1 MKVLV
6 PISITPAMLT
16 SSTVAETDHA
26 EWVPGTA
33 YTAGQKVIR
42 LATHRI
48 YEALTST
55 TGDTPETSPTKWLDL
70 GATNRWKAFD
80 QKIGTAT
87 TQADSMEWVIDPGQT
102 VGSVGLLELVA
113 ESVRVRVSDAI
124 DGLVYDSTQTLTG
137 AITSADWFTYFFE
150 PVSRRPFALFADLP
164 SYRDPTI
171 TITVSGLAG
180 EAVECGVCLLG
191 TYTEFAD
198 AVRYGASAGIVDY
211 SKKTVDDFGNVQI
224 TERAFSKRASWQML
238 VANTDIDKLQ
248 RTLASLRAT
257 PALYIGSDRFDA
269 TLVYGFYRDFD
280 IIIEYY
286 THSECSIELEG
297 LI

>member
-1 MKVLV
+1 MKVLA
-6 PISITPAMLT
+6 PIAVTDSMLT

-26 EWVPGTA
+26 EWAVDTA

-42 LATHRI
+42 LTTHRI
-48 YEALTST
+48 YEALTET
-55 TGDTPETSPTKWLDL
+55 TGDTPETSPTKWLDI

-80 QKIGTAT
+80 QKVGTAT
-87 TQADSMEWVIDPGQT
+87 TQTSSIEWVIGPGQT
-102 VGSVGLLELVA
+102 IGSVGLLELVA

-137 AITSADWFTYFFE
+137 AITSADWFAYFFE
-150 PVSRRPFALFADLP
+150 PVSRRPFALFPDLP

-180 EAVECGVCLLG
+180 ETVECGVCLLG

-280 IIIEYY
+280 ITIEYY

>member
-1 MKVLV
+1 MKVLA
-6 PISITPAMLT
+6 PIAITDSMLT
-16 SSTVAETDHA
+16 SSTVPETDYA
-26 EWVPGTA
+26 EWAAGTA

-42 LATHRI
+42 LTTHRI

-70 GATNRWKAFD
+70 GATNRWRAFD
-80 QKIGTAT
+80 QKVGTAT
-87 TQADSMEWVIDPGQT
+87 AQTGSIEWVIVPGQT
-102 VGSVGLLELVA
+102 IGSVGLLELVA
-113 ESVRVRVSDAI
+113 DSVRVRVSDAI
-124 DGLVYDSTQTLTG
+124 DGIVYDRTQSLTG

-150 PVSRRPFALFADLP
+150 PVSRRPFALFSDLP

-180 EAVECGVCLLG
+180 ETVECGVCLLG
-191 TYTEFAD
+191 QWHEFAD
-198 AVRYGASAGIVDY
+198 AVGYGARVGIVDY
-211 SKKTVDDFGNVQI
+211 SKKTVDDFGNTQI

-257 PALYIGSDRFDA
+257 PALYIGSDRFDV

-280 IIIEYY
+280 ITIEYFS
-286 THSECSIELEG
+286 HSECSIELEG

>member
-6 PISITPAMLT
+6 PIAVTDSMLT
-16 SSTVAETDHA
+16 SSSVPETDHA
-26 EWVPGTA
+26 EWVAGTT

-42 LATHRI
+42 LTTHKV
-48 YEALTST
+48 YEALTET

-70 GATNRWKAFD
+70 GATNRWRAFD
-80 QKIGTAT
+80 QKIGSAT
-87 TQADSMEWVIDPGQT
+87 TQTGSIEWVIVPGQT

-113 ESVRVRVSDAI
+113 DSVRVRVSDAI

-137 AITSADWFTYFFE
+137 AITSADWFAYFFE

-180 EAVECGVCLLG
+180 ETVECGVCLLG
-191 TYTEFAD
+191 TYTEFAG
-198 AVRYGASAGIVDY
+198 AVRHGASAGIVDY

-269 TLVYGFYRDFD
+269 TLVYGFYRDFE

>member
-1 MKVLV
+1 MKVLA
-6 PISITPAMLT
+6 PIAVTDSMLI
-16 SSTVAETDHA
+16 SSTVPETDHA
-26 EWVPGTA
+26 EWAAGTT

-42 LATHRI
+42 LTTHKV

-80 QKIGTAT
+80 QKVGTAT
-87 TQADSMEWVIDPGQT
+87 TQAGSIEWVIVPGQT

-124 DGLVYDSTQTLTG
+124 DGIVYDRTQSLTG

-150 PVSRRPFALFADLP
+150 PVSRRPFALFSDLP

-180 EAVECGVCLLG
+180 ETVKCGVCLLG
-191 TYTEFAD
+191 QWHEFAN
-198 AVRYGASAGIVDY
+198 AVRCGASAGIVDY
-211 SKKTVDDFGNVQI
+211 SKKTADDFGNVQI

-238 VANTDIDKLQ
+238 IANNDIDKLQ

-269 TLVYGFYRDFD
+269 TLVYGFYRDFE
-280 IIIEYY
+280 ITIEYY

>member
-1 MKVLV
+1 MKVLA

-16 SSTVAETDHA
+16 SSTVAESDHA
-26 EWVPGTA
+26 EWVAGTA

-87 TQADSMEWVIDPGQT
+87 TQADSMEWVIEPGQIIT
-102 VGSVGLLELVA
+102 SVGFLELVA

-124 DGLVYDSTQTLTG
+124 DGLVYDRTQSLR
-137 AITSADWFTYFFE
+137 APISVADYYTYCFE
-150 PVSRRPFALFADLP
+150 PISRRPFALFDDLP
-164 SYRDPTI
+164 IYRSPTI
-171 TITVSGLAG
+171 TITASGLAG
-180 EAVECGVCLLG
+180 ETVACGVCLLG
-191 TYTEFAD
+191 HWHEFAG

-211 SKKTVDDFGNVQI
+211 SKKTVDDFGNIQI

-238 VANTDIDKLQ
+238 VANNEIDKLQ
-248 RTLASLRAT
+248 RTLAALRAT

-269 TLVYGFYRDFD
+269 TLVYGFYRDFE
-280 IIIEYY
+280 INIEYY

>member
-1 MKVLV
+1 MKVLA
-6 PISITPAMLT
+6 PIAVTDSMLT
-16 SSTVAETDHA
+16 SSTVPETDHA
-26 EWVPGTA
+26 EWVAGTT

-42 LATHRI
+42 LTTHKV

-80 QKIGTAT
+80 QKVGTAT
-87 TQADSMEWVIDPGQT
+87 TQTGSIEWVIVPGQT

-113 ESVRVRVSDAI
+113 DSVRVRVSDAT
-124 DGLVYDSTQTLTG
+124 DGIVYDSTQTLTG
-137 AITSADWFTYFFE
+137 AITSADWFAYFFE
-150 PVSRRPFALFADLP
+150 PISRRPFALFADLP

-180 EAVECGVCLLG
+180 EEVRCGVCLLG
-191 TYTEFAD
+191 QWHEFAD

-211 SKKTVDDFGNVQI
+211 SKRTVDDFGNVQI

-269 TLVYGFYRDFD
+269 TLVYGFYRDFE
-280 IIIEYY
+280 ITIEYY
-286 THSECSIELEG
+286 THSECTIELEG